1 MDQPTQPQSN
11 FSTLPFSFTG
21 KGGEYFKIWIVNL
34 VLSIL
39 TLGIYSAWAKVRTHR
54 YFYGNT
60 QVDNTGFEY
69 HANPVAILKGRLIAI
84 AVLLVYVVVGQLF
97 PFAAIGFAVALTLAT
112 PWIIWRGIQFNARMT
127 SYRNVRFGF
136 YGSLK
141 ESYLYLLLIPL
152 IPLMI
157 AAGIAAVMWFTSG
170 TMDPKALFPLITFAV
185 LATYLLFP
193 YVQKIITSYY
203 INNHRYGQGQ
213 ITAELSAKKYYFTY
227 LCLIGWTIL
236 IFVALGL
243 AGFMAVKF
251 LGLNAATLVPAAN
264 GEASPAA
271 IAPFIGLIVALY
283 LAIFMIGIWFKAYVN
298 TKIRNHVFGNV
309 QLDNVL
315 QLKSTMSVGKLFRF
329 YLVNV
334 LLLIITLGLAYPW
347 IKVRIARIT
356 ADATQAQLTSNIG
369 QYISHQQS
377 NQTALGEEM
386 GEAFDVAA
394 DMDLAF

>member
-1 MDQPTQPQSN
+1 MDQTTQPQSN
-11 FSTLPFSFTG
+11 ASALPFQFTG

-39 TLGIYSAWAKVRTHR
+39 TLGIYSAWAKVRTQR

-84 AVLLVYVVVGQLF
+84 AVLLVYVVIGQLF
-97 PFAAIGFAVALTLAT
+97 PFAAIAFAVVLTLAT
-112 PWIIWRGIQFNARMT
+112 PWIVWRGIQFNARMT

-152 IPLMI
+152 IPLLI

-170 TMDPKALFPLITFAV
+170 TMDPKALFPLVTLAV
-185 LATYLLFP
+185 LATYLIFP
-193 YVQKIITSYY
+193 YVQKIITSYF

-213 ITAELSAKKYYFTY
+213 MNATLSAKKYYFTY
-227 LCLIGWTIL
+227 LCLIGWTL
-236 IFVALGL
+236 VIFAALGF

-251 LGLNAATLVPAAN
+251 VGINLATLAPAMN
-264 GEASPAA
+264 GEVSPVAM
-271 IAPFIGLIVALY
+271 APFIGVIIFLY
-283 LAIFMIGIWFKAYVN
+283 LAMFMIGIWFKAYVN
-298 TKIRNHVFGNV
+298 TKIRNHVYGNV
-309 QLDNVL
+309 RLDNVL
-315 QLKSTMSVGKLFRF
+315 QLESNMSVGKLFRF

-334 LLLIITLGLAYPW
+334 LLLICTLGLAYPW

-356 ADATQAQLTSNIG
+356 ADATQAQLNGNLDQFIN
-369 QYISHQQS
+369 QQQN
-377 NQTALGEEM
+377 NQTALGEEK
-386 GEAFDVAA
+386 GEAFDVTA